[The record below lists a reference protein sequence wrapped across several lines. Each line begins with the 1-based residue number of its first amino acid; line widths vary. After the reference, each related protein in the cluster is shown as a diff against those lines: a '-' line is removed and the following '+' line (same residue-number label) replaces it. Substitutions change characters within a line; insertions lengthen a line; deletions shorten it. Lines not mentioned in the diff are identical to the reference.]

1 MWYSIKL
8 ELQYLE
14 THRGWRGSKGDWRGN
29 RDIREQNSTVSE
41 KPEGWVKC
49 CWEAV
54 SDKESVQLL
63 SRVRL
68 CSPMDCSMP
77 GFPVHHQLPEL
88 NHSQKQWVCILVFSL
103 LKMYSAHPYSSM
115 CLSPSHVWLFVT
127 LDYSLPCS
135 SVHGILQAR
144 ILEYWLPFSSPG
156 DLPDPET
163 NSGSPI
169 LQVDSLLWATREA
182 SYLSIVPFNPYLWLF
197 LVLLS

>member
-63 SRVRL
+63 S
-68 CSPMDCSMP
+68 C
-77 GFPVHHQLPEL
+77 
-88 NHSQKQWVCILVFSL
+88 
-103 LKMYSAHPYSSM
+103 
-115 CLSPSHVWLFVT
+115 VWPFATHGLQRAR
-127 LDYSLPCS
+127 LPCPSPTPGAWSNLYPSNQWCHPTLSS
-135 SVHGILQAR
+135 SVV
-144 ILEYWLPFSSPG
+144 PFSSCLQSFPA
-156 DLPDPET
+156 
-163 NSGSPI
+163 SGS
-169 LQVDSLLWATREA
+169 LQMSQFF
-182 SYLSIVPFNPYLWLF
+182 SSGGQSISQWRQHQCFQWIFRIDF
-197 LVLLS
+197 L

>member
-77 GFPVHHQLPEL
+77 GFPVHHQLLEFAQTHVHQGSDAIESS
-88 NHSQKQWVCILVFSL
+88 HSMLSTSAPAFNLYWAGNFVLTFEIYAH
-103 LKMYSAHPYSSM
+103 LKRMFLMAPPFRWGKWRPRKSKEHGQEEDGSDPRAGWHQFPYSPHRP
-115 CLSPSHVWLFVT
+115 L
-127 LDYSLPCS
+127 LPPKFP
-135 SVHGILQAR
+135 AR
-144 ILEYWLPFSSPG
+144 RPAKS
-156 DLPDPET
+156 
-163 NSGSPI
+163 
-169 LQVDSLLWATREA
+169 
-182 SYLSIVPFNPYLWLF
+182 
-197 LVLLS
+197 